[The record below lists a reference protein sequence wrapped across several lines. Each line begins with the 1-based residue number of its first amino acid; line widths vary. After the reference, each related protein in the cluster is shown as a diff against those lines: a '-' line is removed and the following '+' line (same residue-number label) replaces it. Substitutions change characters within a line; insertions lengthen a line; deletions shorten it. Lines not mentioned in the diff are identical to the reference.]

1 MSYWKS
7 KNISK
12 QRPHDQAS
20 EICFHAGLTHQHLIT
35 RDLLLGLEQVSGTGE
50 GAEKVSTHDLRG
62 GRGGLGALEVGRS
75 AVIRGDRDQPL
86 RSLSVALSE
95 APRAPGV
102 LGLGKWSGRS
112 CLGPEK
118 EHGEGPEPWVR
129 IASG

>member
-20 EICFHAGLTHQHLIT
+20 EMYFHVGLTHQHLIT
-35 RDLLLGLEQVSGTGE
+35 RDLLLGLQQVSGTGA

-62 GRGGLGALEVGRS
+62 RGGGFGGTGG
-75 AVIRGDRDQPL
+75 AVIWGDRDQPL
-86 RSLSVALSE
+86 RSISVASSE

-102 LGLGKWSGRS
+102 LGLRGWSGRS
-112 CLGPEK
+112 CLGPEE
-118 EHGEGPEPWVR
+118 EHVEGPEPWVR